1 MTNLPSSYTN
11 SSIKLSIPQV
21 LQIHR
26 QWNEIHQILNKP
38 HKNSKS
44 HLSFFST
51 NFLINHTPNLN
62 LELTNPAESNHQH
75 TNNKRRKAL
84 INQNSPTQ
92 VQSTAERE
100 RRRLRRLSQTLSL
113 SDSDLFR
120 FFLLDLLL
128 FFFLDWILMRFWA
141 GLIRT
146 ISRTGLFFFF
156 LLFYLLLLLLL
167 FTIYYLF

>member
-1 MTNLPSSYTN
+1 MKFIKSWTNPTKTTN
-11 SSIKLSIPQV
+11 PIYHS
-21 LQIHR
+21 
-26 QWNEIHQILNKP
+26 
-38 HKNSKS
+38 
-44 HLSFFST
+44 FST
-51 NFLINHTPNLN
+51 NLLISHTPNVN

-120 FFLLDLLL
+120 IFLLDLLL

-146 ISRTGLFFFF
+146 INRTGLFFFYF
-156 LLFYLLLLLLL
+156 LFYLLLLLLL

>member
-1 MTNLPSSYTN
+1 MKFIKSWTNPTKTTNPIYHFVSTNL
-11 SSIKLSIPQV
+11 
-21 LQIHR
+21 
-26 QWNEIHQILNKP
+26 
-38 HKNSKS
+38 
-44 HLSFFST
+44 
-51 NFLINHTPNLN
+51 LISHTPNLN

-84 INQNSPTQ
+84 INQLTDTS
-92 VQSTAERE
+92 SEHSGAAAAAAA
-100 RRRLRRLSQTLSL
+100 SAL
-113 SDSDLFR
+113 SDSRSLRFGFVS

-156 LLFYLLLLLLL
+156 FLFYLLLLLLLL
-167 FTIYYLF
+167 FTIYYLFILKF